1 MEGLCNSKHPSG
13 LLVCRL
19 IMSLAEG
26 FYSQFLFCLPS
37 FANLPNI
44 HFSDHIS
51 ATDIPTAW
59 RGLFTNNKCCF
70 VCQLGFH
77 PLMLWMRQWYLNH
90 WDFYNFQVRSSWCY
104 LTKKTFFFSA
114 EVCKFEV
121 YVIHYLFCNV
131 QPKLYLQYFKVP
143 YFLNERPGC
152 LFKILT
158 AYSKLR
164 KGLL

>member
-104 LTKKTFFFSA
+104 LTKKTFFFFSWGMQ
-114 EVCKFEV
+114 VWG
-121 YVIHYLFCNV
+121 FCN
-131 QPKLYLQYFKVP
+131 PLLFLQRSTQTISTVFQSTVFP
-143 YFLNERPGC
+143 
-152 LFKILT
+152 
-158 AYSKLR
+158 
-164 KGLL
+164 

>member
-1 MEGLCNSKHPSG
+1 MEGLCKSKYPSG
-13 LLVCRL
+13 LLVFWL

-26 FYSQFLFCLPS
+26 FYSQFLICLPS

-44 HFSDHIS
+44 LFSDHIS

-90 WDFYNFQVRSSWCY
+90 WDFYNFQVRSNWCY

-121 YVIHYLFCNV
+121 FVIHYLFCNV